1 MHIYVCNIAQAGE
14 DEKKDKRANRKRGRD
29 EDAALPSYAAA
40 CKGTQFTRFTG
51 TKVQILTFMGVTALS
66 SALESASK
74 LHAKANAIVL
84 SAEAK
89 TDKCA
94 SVKVQ
99 KLLAHADRMHTLA
112 TDIRYTHI

>member
-1 MHIYVCNIAQAGE
+1 V
-14 DEKKDKRANRKRGRD
+14 
-29 EDAALPSYAAA
+29 
-40 CKGTQFTRFTG
+40 
-51 TKVQILTFMGVTALS
+51 GVTALS
-66 SALESASK
+66 SAFESASK

-112 TDIRYTHI
+112 TDIRYTYVYVYVYICIGILFFTCIYICSFIYIGILIYIYISIYIYIYVYMI

>member
-1 MHIYVCNIAQAGE
+1 
-14 DEKKDKRANRKRGRD
+14 
-29 EDAALPSYAAA
+29 
-40 CKGTQFTRFTG
+40 
-51 TKVQILTFMGVTALS
+51 MGVAALS

-112 TDIRYTHI
+112 TDIRYTHIYTHIYIYMYIYIYICKRVHADHITRLLPTFGILIYMYMYIYTYILIYMYIYM